1 MKERWFNF
9 RPLCLIFA
17 FLLIGVVFAFYVTSQ
32 LVLCLISAFIIVAFL
47 LFLAIW
53 KKKLY
58 YILIPIIAFSIGIG
72 AYYLAV
78 FSFNQ
83 QIDYIPQDIE
93 VRISNVSKPD
103 DGYLRLEGDSCKF
116 DDKEIDDKITIL
128 VYDNDSLFENLE
140 IGSVISFTPYKFY
153 HSDLF
158 YRGIP
163 DSSAYAERNKYT
175 VSVLMENITY
185 HYDDKTFAEMIK
197 LKIKDNLEYGLTN
210 ENLEIAYSSLFG
222 EKDLLSDRQ
231 YSAYKLS
238 GIAHLLAVSGLHVN
252 IIVGI
257 LYFFL
262 DRLHI
267 KRWGRL
273 GIVGTF
279 LLGYMYICNFSISVI
294 RASIMSLLYIL
305 AKLVHEEYDSFNAIS
320 IAGIVIFCINP
331 LCIFDVG
338 FLLSF
343 SCSIGITMLYRP
355 IKKAL
360 TYTKAPKAI
369 VDSMAISLATTIST
383 VFIMAYYFQTLNIIS
398 IIANVILIPI
408 FTVGFVA
415 IFIGSILSL
424 MIPYITYLLYPVNFV
439 LDFINLVANILGN
452 LAISNFNTLS
462 FNFIAIVLYFILL
475 LFVSRMCTAKYQY
488 RIFTTLPIF
497 ALLIICLI

>member
-222 EKDLLSDRQ
+222 
-231 YSAYKLS
+231 
-238 GIAHLLAVSGLHVN
+238 
-252 IIVGI
+252 
-257 LYFFL
+257 
-262 DRLHI
+262 
-267 KRWGRL
+267 
-273 GIVGTF
+273 
-279 LLGYMYICNFSISVI
+279 
-294 RASIMSLLYIL
+294 
-305 AKLVHEEYDSFNAIS
+305 
-320 IAGIVIFCINP
+320 
-331 LCIFDVG
+331 
-338 FLLSF
+338 
-343 SCSIGITMLYRP
+343 
-355 IKKAL
+355 
-360 TYTKAPKAI
+360 
-369 VDSMAISLATTIST
+369 
-383 VFIMAYYFQTLNIIS
+383 
-398 IIANVILIPI
+398 
-408 FTVGFVA
+408 
-415 IFIGSILSL
+415 
-424 MIPYITYLLYPVNFV
+424 
-439 LDFINLVANILGN
+439 
-452 LAISNFNTLS
+452 
-462 FNFIAIVLYFILL
+462 
-475 LFVSRMCTAKYQY
+475 
-488 RIFTTLPIF
+488 
-497 ALLIICLI
+497 